1 MLSEREQQILL
12 LVAEGLSNRQI
23 AGQLDISENTVKV
36 HVRNIFAKINVSSR
50 TEASLYAVR
59 QGFISV
65 PPLPPAAGSEVPEAE
80 ELLPTLIGEQTT
92 DPSQPTMPLQPK
104 RRSLR
109 WDVVFVAGAVIA
121 VTVGYSY
128 WRTQQIIPVPTVATP
143 NVSRWEA
150 LPALPEP
157 RAQVVIAVADGEL
170 YAMGGGESDAQQHR
184 VDRYDR
190 SAQRWVAAQ
199 ELPFAL
205 PRGYAWSDGS
215 GVWLA
220 RAQAGADVQH
230 WDGVQWK
237 SVTNLPQ
244 DVNPAQIV
252 RWQGQCVLLGT
263 TGAGVTVWVYADTW
277 QPLATLP
284 GGVSPVTLVVN
295 ADRLMAVSAAGDVYE
310 YRTTSRDWQMDGSLG
325 KRWDG
330 SVAASVLGA
339 VLVVRPGSPA
349 TMRAYSV
356 GQGVIGD
363 EVLPAYV
370 KGGAQLVPWQ
380 MQLVLSDESGTHI
393 AMYQALYQN
402 FAPIAQ

>member
-36 HVRNIFAKINVSSR
+36 HVRNIFAKINVASR

-65 PPLPPAAGSEVPEAE
+65 PPLPTEAASDVPVIAE
-80 ELLPTLIGEQTT
+80 FLPTTMGDQTADT
-92 DPSQPTMPLQPK
+92 TQPTMPPV
-104 RRSLR
+104 RRSMR
-109 WDVVFVAGAVIA
+109 WGVAVVAGAVIA
-121 VTVGYSY
+121 VAVGYSS
-128 WRTQQIIPVPTVATP
+128 WRAPQIMPSPAVVTK
-143 NVSRWEA
+143 NDSRWKA

-170 YAMGGGESDAQQHR
+170 YAMGGGESPAQQHQ
-184 VDRYDR
+184 VDRYER
-190 SAQRWVAAQ
+190 SAQRWVRAAA
-199 ELPFAL
+199 LPFAL

-215 GVWLA
+215 GVWLVG
-220 RAQAGADVQH
+220 AQAGADVQH
-230 WDGVQWK
+230 WDGVQWA

-244 DVNPAQIV
+244 DVTPAQIV
-252 RWQGQCVLLGT
+252 RWQGQCVVLGT
-263 TGAGVTVWVYADTW
+263 TGAGVTVWVSTDTW
-277 QPLATLP
+277 QPLAALP
-284 GGVSPVTLVVN
+284 GGVSPATIVVN

-310 YRTTSRDWQMDGSLG
+310 YRTTSRDWLIDGTLRN
-325 KRWDG
+325 RWEG

-339 VLVVRPGSPA
+339 VLVIRPGSPA
-349 TMRAYSV
+349 TMSAYSV
-356 GQGVIGD
+356 GQGVIGE
-363 EVLPAYV
+363 EVLPDYV

-380 MQLVLSDESGTHI
+380 MQLVMSDESGTHM
-393 AMYQALYQN
+393 AMYQALFQN